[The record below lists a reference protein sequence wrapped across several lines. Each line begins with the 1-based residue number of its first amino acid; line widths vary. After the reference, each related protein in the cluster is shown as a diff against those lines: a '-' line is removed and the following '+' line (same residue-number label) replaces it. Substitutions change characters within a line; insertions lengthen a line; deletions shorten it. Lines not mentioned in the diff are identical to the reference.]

1 MKSEHGQNFLNPF
14 HLYRTAKHEVQKALG
29 SLGFSHMAEVKAE
42 PIKGREQ
49 KITPF
54 QAVARVLETAG
65 VIYGAI
71 DAGYMLWTKANTGH
85 TDELTTRIFQTV
97 YDEVQAGLNNNKV
110 VIPGVD
116 GKDLTLTVTPASP
129 TITPTE
135 TQTPTITP
143 TATETQVP
151 TPEKTFD
158 ICKPVSVEEVKKC
171 VIYDGSSIPDAINAL
186 KEYQN
191 WLPTLSQPFDSTK
204 IKDVPFVFFRGQQ
217 PEGDI
222 ITYDTKTEPNF
233 PIPETRPFR
242 RDVTAGVIYLDYYG
256 DGQHKV
262 LYLVRPV
269 ELYDKNDPNN
279 NKWVITLKSYFGLND
294 PKITYVGGGSPDDFT
309 KWDLNTWRHNM
320 NVTPFLTTSWVQAT
334 SWTDPLE
341 AEIMKENPDMPD
353 RFQNFVDGDIGALS
367 KSGIAVLT
375 YDSQGGPFK

>member
-1 MKSEHGQNFLNPF
+1 MKSEHGQNFLNPS

-29 SLGFSHMAEVKAE
+29 NLGFSHMAEVKAE

-151 TPEKTFD
+151 TPEKTFPV
-158 ICKPVSVEEVKKC
+158 CKTEKFKDC
-171 VIYDGSSIPDAINAL
+171 VIYDGASIPDAIKAISQ
-186 KEYQN
+186 YQA
-191 WLPTLSQPFDSTK
+191 WLPTLSKPFDTAK
-204 IKDVPFVFFRGQQ
+204 LKLDVPFVFFKQDP
-217 PEGDI
+217 PEGDL
-222 ITYDTKTEPNF
+222 ITYDARTSPNF
-233 PIPETRPFR
+233 NDPTTRPFR
-242 RDVTAGVIYLDYYG
+242 RDVTAGVIYMDYG
-256 DGQHKV
+256 GTKV
-262 LYLVRPV
+262 PYLVRPI
-269 ELYDKNDPNN
+269 ELYDKNDPQN
-279 NKWVITLKSYFGLND
+279 NKWVVTLKSYYGTVDPTNGQYVPIPDVDTWINTDIGIWKGSMNTTPILTTPTVQIDKSND
-294 PKITYVGGGSPDDFT
+294 P
-309 KWDLNTWRHNM
+309 L
-320 NVTPFLTTSWVQAT
+320 VQQ
-334 SWTDPLE
+334 
-341 AEIMKENPDMPD
+341 IFNENDMQQ
-353 RFQNFVDGDIGALS
+353 RFQDFVNGDVGALS
-367 KSGIAVLT
+367 KEGVAVLT
-375 YDSQGGPFK
+375 EDYQGGSTFK